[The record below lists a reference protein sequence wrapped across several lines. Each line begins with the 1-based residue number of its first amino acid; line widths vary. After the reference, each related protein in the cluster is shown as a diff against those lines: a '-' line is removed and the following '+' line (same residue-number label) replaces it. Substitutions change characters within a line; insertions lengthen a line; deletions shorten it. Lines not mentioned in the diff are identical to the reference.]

1 MPVRRQLQ
9 RGPAGPAPAAPRRAH
24 HFGQPPVEAQL
35 PLRLPL
41 PLRRHDAAGPPGGGA
56 GPHPPLSPAPPLPAR
71 EGGALKTTVNG

>member
-41 PLRRHDAAGPPGGGA
+41 PLRRHDAAGPPAGGA
-56 GPHPPLSPAPPLPAR
+56 GPGHTPRSAPPRPSLRAKAGP
-71 EGGALKTTVNG
+71 